1 VAVIG
6 DSTFLHSGITGLLN
20 VVYNRGAVTVII
32 LDNHTTA
39 MTGRQDHPGTGCT
52 LKGEETFEVDLTK
65 LAKALGVKHIRTVN
79 PYDLAAVER
88 VIKKEVQRP
97 EPSVIISRAPCVL
110 SRRERKVSGKP
121 LVVDPDLCTGCRAC
135 LRLGCPAVA
144 WVKEEGTNARGK
156 KRKGRAVIDEFLC
169 NGCTLCA
176 QVCKFGAIKG
186 NDGK

>member
-1 VAVIG
+1 
-6 DSTFLHSGITGLLN
+6 

-52 LKGEETFEVDLTK
+52 LKGEETSEVDMVK
-65 LAKALGVKHIRTVN
+65 LAEALGVKHVQVVN
-79 PYDLAAVER
+79 PYDLAATEE

-110 SRRERKVSGKP
+110 SRRERAVSGKP
-121 LVVDPDLCTGCRAC
+121 LAIDPDLCAGCRSC
-135 LRLGCPAVA
+135 LRLGCPAMA
-144 WVKEEGTNARGK
+144 WVKEEGTNVQGK
-156 KRKGRAVIDEFLC
+156 KRKGRATIDTFLC

-176 QVCKFGAIKG
+176 QKCEFGAIKG